1 MTFRSFYLKA
11 IQYISG
17 ILLKVALNTITLT
30 PAQIRK
36 TQMYPTISIIDR
48 GTHLNK

>member
-17 ILLKVALNTITLT
+17 ILLKVALNTTTLT
-30 PAQIRK
+30 LIRRK
-36 TQMYPTISIIDR
+36 KHVYPTIPIIDS
-48 GTHLNK
+48 GTYLNK